1 MNNIIRK
8 KGGSGF
14 IKKSAVCLP
23 AIAISAMGG
32 LLHASALEEVV
43 VTAQKREQTL
53 HDVSIAVSAWG
64 GEALSK
70 LGVTSS
76 EDEEAY
82 GKPVW
87 YGASVSYK
95 W

>member
-8 KGGSGF
+8 KGDSGF

-32 LLHASALEEVV
+32 LSHASALEEVI
-43 VTAQKREQTL
+43 VTAQKCEQSL
-53 HDVSIAVSAWG
+53 QDVCIAVSAWG
-64 GEALSK
+64 SEALSK

-76 EDEEAY
+76 EDVARI
-82 GKPVW
+82 
-87 YGASVSYK
+87 GASVRYK